1 MARVSWPGTRRGRN
15 NDGMRSN
22 PARRP
27 VLPLITVGRHPQYSG
42 RLFLYWMKF
51 PAVSVSNCDLDCS
64 SVANLA
70 CYIKQQRSID
80 GNPPTSADIV
90 WRDPKAAAINAGH
103 STDYARDMH
112 HQFGDLYWCDLE
124 PEVWWY
130 VAGKIGNTATVK
142 ITVRDTDCW
151 EFHPVQKEP
160 T

>member
-1 MARVSWPGTRRGRN
+1 MALEPYILPQDQLRMDRPQVPAGIVNALLAETSKDMAHSLVL
-15 NDGMRSN
+15 DGYDMQ
-22 PARRP
+22 
-27 VLPLITVGRHPQYSG
+27 VTL
-42 RLFLYWMKF
+42 
-51 PAVSVSNCDLDCS
+51 
-64 SVANLA
+64 
-70 CYIKQQRSID
+70 D